1 VMHARL
7 GCQRQ
12 HGCELAS
19 ETMLLLC
26 NRNNLG
32 GFDGALSQ
40 AQVADGVIITAPA
53 IYNSSGAGRA
63 GPLAA
68 LLAHSG

>member
-1 VMHARL
+1 MHARL
-7 GCQRQ
+7 GCKRQ
-12 HGCELAS
+12 HGCKFAS
-19 ETMLLLC
+19 DTMLLPC
-26 NRNNLG
+26 DRNNLG

-53 IYNSSGAGRA
+53 IYNSSGACRA
-63 GPLAA
+63 GPFAA